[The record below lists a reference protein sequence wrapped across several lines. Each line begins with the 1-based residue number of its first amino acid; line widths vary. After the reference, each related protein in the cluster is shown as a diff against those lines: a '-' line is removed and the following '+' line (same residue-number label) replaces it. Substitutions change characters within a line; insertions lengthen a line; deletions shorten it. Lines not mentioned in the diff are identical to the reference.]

1 MNTNTNINIF
11 NSTLYEN
18 EINDDEISILLEEY
32 WKITKDYF
40 RFLIENVKIKED
52 KTHFY
57 FIFIRGL
64 NTFKYIFNFLLIYT
78 KNLKI
83 IIYHLKK
90 AYLYYVEFVGQIGH
104 DNHAYLQLN
113 SRDAT
118 LFVYKKTI
126 YEINNDH
133 KKKIIMSDE
142 DKYKYKEIY
151 DMISNINSLIEMIIR
166 DEEKILYE
174 NYLLKFKLLDKIISK
189 IKKNYSKINIKIL
202 IKFLDKILYIYKDEN
217 QKKFNILEII
227 NIFVNKLIKN
237 KIQEDF
243 ANKLLSCKNIIE
255 IKKLSSVKYV
265 NWLIK

>member
-1 MNTNTNINIF
+1 MNANINIF
-11 NSTLYEN
+11 NSTLYKKEIHN
-18 EINDDEISILLEEY
+18 EDLGILIEEY
-32 WKITKDYF
+32 WKIMKDYF
-40 RFLIENVKIKED
+40 KFLIENIKIKQD

-64 NTFKYIFNFLLIYT
+64 NTFKYIFNFLIMYT
-78 KNLKI
+78 KNSTI
-83 IIYHLKK
+83 TIYHLKK

-118 LFVYKKTI
+118 LFVYKKTL

-133 KKKIIMSDE
+133 KKNIIISDE
-142 DKYKYKEIY
+142 DKNTYKEIFNI
-151 DMISNINSLIEMIIR
+151 ISNLNYLIETIIR
-166 DEEKILYE
+166 NENNIVYE
-174 NYLLKFKLLDKIISK
+174 NYLLSFKLLDKIISK
-189 IKKNYSKINIKIL
+189 IKKNYGKINKNIL
-202 IKFLDKILYIYKDEN
+202 IKFLDKILYVYQDDNEKN
-217 QKKFNILEII
+217 FNILEII

-243 ANKLLSCKNIIE
+243 VNKLFSYKNIIE
-255 IKKLSSVKYV
+255 IKKTSSVKYV